1 MSKIHILWADDEIEL
16 LKPQLFFLE
25 KKGYQVTTVSNG
37 HDAIE
42 TLESD
47 NSIDIVFLDESMPG
61 LTGLETLE
69 KIKDLRSLLPVV
81 MITKNEAENLMD
93 TAIGSEIDDFLIKP
107 VNPNQILL
115 SLKKIVDNK
124 RLVSEKTAMDYQ
136 QEFRQLSMDINS
148 NLNYEEWVEVYKR
161 IISWELKMDTSDN
174 DGLFEILNVQ
184 KQEANKEFVKYID
197 NVYQDWMDGS
207 GPTLS
212 HSLFKDKVLKH
223 INDSKPTVFLLLDNL
238 RYDQWKILEPVI
250 SELYK
255 VDDEDYFYSIL
266 PTSTQYSRNAIFAGM
281 TPEDIAKRH
290 SDKWVYDHEKG
301 GKNMHEAFFVEKQLE
316 RSIKRPC
323 KTQYIKVTNTNTAKE
338 MNDKIHNI
346 ANYDLTVIVYNFIDM
361 LSHARTEM
369 AVLKELAPDEKAYR
383 SLTKS
388 WFENSPLWAA
398 IQSLAE
404 KDHKLVITTDHG
416 TMRVNNASKVIGDK
430 ETTTNLRYKVGKN
443 LRYQKSDVAAFK
455 DPSKIGLPSPNISST
470 FIFAKEDRY
479 FVYPNNYNYYL
490 NMYADTFQHGGL
502 SLEEMICP
510 FILLSPK

>member
-1 MSKIHILWADDEIEL
+1 MSRIHILWADDEIEL

-25 KKGYQVTTVSNG
+25 KKGYLVTTVTNG

-42 TLESD
+42 TLQQD
-47 NSIDIVFLDESMPG
+47 TTIDIVFLDESMPG
-61 LTGLETLE
+61 ITGLETLE
-69 KIKDLRSLLPVV
+69 RIKEIRSLLPVV

-148 NLNYEEWVEVYKR
+148 HLNYQEWVELYKR
-161 IISWELKMDTSDN
+161 IISWELKLDTSDN
-174 DGLFEILNVQ
+174 ESLFEILNVQ
-184 KQEANKEFVKYID
+184 KKEANKEFVKYVD
-197 NVYQDWMDGS
+197 KEYQGWMDGN

-212 HSLFKDKVLKH
+212 HTLFRDKVANH
-223 INDSKPTVFLLLDNL
+223 VNDEKPTVFLLLDNL
-238 RYDQWKILEPVI
+238 RFDQWKILEPVI

-255 VDDEDYFYSIL
+255 IDSEDYFYSIL
-266 PTSTQYSRNAIFAGM
+266 PTTTQYSRNAIFAGM
-281 TPEDIAKRH
+281 TPKDISRNH

-301 GKNMHEAFFVEKQLE
+301 GKNMHEAFFLEKQIE
-316 RSIKRPC
+316 RIVKRDC
-323 KTQYIKVTNTNTAKE
+323 KTQYMKITNAHTAKE
-338 MNDKIHNI
+338 MGNKINNI
-346 ANYDLTVIVYNFIDM
+346 ENYDLTVIVYNFIDM

-388 WFENSPLWAA
+388 WFQNSPLWSAL
-398 IQSLAE
+398 QSMAN
-404 KDHKLVITTDHG
+404 KDYKLIITTDHG
-416 TMRVNNASKVIGDK
+416 TMRVNQASKVVGDK

-443 LRYQKSDVAAFK
+443 LRYQKGDVAEFK
-455 DPSKIGLPSPNISST
+455 DPGAVGLPSPNISST

-479 FVYPNNYNYYL
+479 FLYPNNYSKYL

-510 FILLSPK
+510 YVELSPK